1 MLYFITDYKN
11 KIEKYELEKLG
22 VFCYDLRHSKESWND
37 ITTIENNVLIDRYGC
52 LITNEKLEIGNKYPN
67 DYLDF
72 KEFAI
77 KNNKVNH
84 FEDLKCGWKEKLLLD
99 FSDKNNLKIVM
110 ETLFSKVDIGDT
122 FYELSNEEKI
132 QKILKE
138 YNSTYRIIYKN
149 IDLYQLYEKIE
160 EEESC

>member
-1 MLYFITDYKN
+1 MKKRKKFV
-11 KIEKYELEKLG
+11 KLAHIG
-22 VFCYDLRHSKESWND
+22 LPILF
-37 ITTIENNVLIDRYGC
+37 TTIICCLVFFGYQ
-52 LITNEKLEIGNKYPN
+52 LITHKNHKTFLEKLEIGTKYPN

-149 IDLYQLYEKIE
+149 INLYQLYEKIE